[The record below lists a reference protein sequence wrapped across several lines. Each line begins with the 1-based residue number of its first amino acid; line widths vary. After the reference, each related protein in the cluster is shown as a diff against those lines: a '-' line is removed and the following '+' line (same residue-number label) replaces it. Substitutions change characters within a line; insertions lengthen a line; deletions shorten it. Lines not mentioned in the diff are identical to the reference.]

1 MRQNR
6 IHISPGAVLVAA
18 LLFFFLDPGTLW
30 ALLLPAAAHELGHVL
45 ALRLMGMRIRGF
57 RAEMKGL
64 CIDYFGFCGTGGH
77 IFVAAAGPLAG
88 LAYAFAASC
97 AARLFDSDMAA
108 LSAGISLLLS
118 AFNMLPV
125 LPLDGGRIFSR
136 AACAL
141 LGAGRGERLS
151 QKVGFALSA
160 AALTA
165 GLLLLWQGYGAGL
178 SLAALWLLLAQPE
191 GEGIVK
197 RKEIL

>member
-1 MRQNR
+1 MSKSRL
-6 IHISPGAVLVAA
+6 HISAGAVLAAA
-18 LLFFFLDPGTLW
+18 LLFFFMDTATLW
-30 ALLLPAAAHELGHVL
+30 AIALPVAAHELGHVL
-45 ALRLMGMRIRGF
+45 ALRLLGMRIRGF

-64 CIDYFGFCGTGGH
+64 CIDYCGFCGTGGH
-77 IFVAAAGPLAG
+77 IFAAAAGPLAG
-88 LAYAFAASC
+88 LVYAFAASC
-97 AARLFDSDMAA
+97 AARLFNSDMAA
-108 LSAGISLLLS
+108 LSAGISMLLS

-125 LPLDGGRIFSR
+125 LPLDGGRVFSW

-151 QKVGFALSA
+151 KKVGLALSA
-160 AALTA
+160 AALAA